1 MKRVTLHKLIDKP
14 WSNHNMAATGQL
26 TPSGGKRTLHL
37 LLALG
42 IGLLASSSWL
52 QAQTTIYVDA
62 NTNVSD
68 NNDGS
73 QDKPYKTVA
82 AAITAASSGDS
93 IILKSGTYAEALT
106 IDKKLTIQG
115 QDSTEVGSVIT
126 KPITVATTEPVVLS
140 QLRISTSA
148 GETGVEYSNEAGG
161 TISLKEVALYSAST
175 GLKINKETVT
185 DKYTVNIEDSHI
197 SVSRYAMLVRGSSN
211 NKITIN
217 HSKLEGWCAIYAS
230 LGQPDI
236 TITDSYLYGTNSST
250 SNFSMNWESNASSDA
265 FATLILECT
274 NNGTIQL
281 EDTYV
286 AALHTANAVP
296 GQAVISFQMKLVGS
310 VSNNF
315 TNNTVT
321 LKGTSSLYMD
331 RGDVSNPVFA
341 YSETKATYNGKDYIG
356 ENNKIV
362 LADDWEGSITYGADN
377 KKSSSV
383 LYNGK
388 TNEYRNF
395 FVPAAIKDLSKFT
408 VATDS
413 VNMEIETS
421 DDFNA
426 AVTALNADPRKCSIQ
441 LAEAEY
447 DFSNTLFTVNKN
459 LTLSGTDTTKT
470 ILKGAIRGS
479 AVEGETTSIA
489 VKGVKF
495 DYTPEKV
502 TNKTNCTPVIEAH
515 SGKVDLSV
523 DNCLVNNNT
532 AGWGSRFSINC
543 KELQNVFQMDSAAS
557 GSMTIQNTTIN
568 LNTNNQIAVL
578 SESKGSVI
586 NLINTTIQTA
596 KDEQGNVK
604 GNSCIGIYPHN
615 NNISITMDN
624 SSITLMNHYGIY
636 IWDGIDEEKFSKTDE
651 NTLTNTK
658 VYIKNMSSISAYGAI
673 RVRSTKNTYLS
684 VSGGSYLT
692 GSTYNNGLS
701 NDFGALV
708 MQGNTGAKVDIE
720 DSNIG
725 TKFGKKETAGM
736 TPILFNTQ
744 YGLEKGTIITLKGS
758 STVQTLSNA
767 LNPHLVKYGVNPD
780 PETDGSFVVV
790 EGNNVKFKDQYDKDC
805 IVVNDLDGSFRN
817 AAVSIAN
824 AVAYGDTYTYDGKIC
839 YDFAPIAFS
848 GNIIMAT
855 DSTASKALASLN
867 QAKMVFFTNTG
878 NATDWTKYTIPDNI
892 IINCKDAYLVT
903 GEDAAKSFA
912 ETHMDKN
919 VLYLKQGEDAFTTA
933 SVAGKLKI
941 TSDTEWNN
949 ANNANR
955 SVEIAD
961 NATLTI
967 NVDMALDTVF
977 MAETAQLKTSANV
990 TARAVQLTYNVAKS
1004 WKAFGFPYTIGT
1016 VKDVEG
1022 TKDIQTV
1029 AQTADGIWTA
1039 NIKATTPIFEVSQA
1053 NMTPAATCIIAANAN
1068 SKIVVTSSGSISLA
1082 SKAEPE
1088 APAIPTTTN
1097 LIMKSE
1103 TENFK
1108 MVANPNT
1115 YDIQLTQTAYIL
1127 SSDGT
1132 TFERKDNPTIKAF
1145 QSFVLADKQTTSTLR
1160 SLRVDETPTGNEI
1173 TPVAGYYVQTG
1184 KGTITVHTAAPVLVT
1199 VVDIVGH
1206 VYFND
1211 RVSGDYQIAVPAGIY
1226 VVNRQKV
1233 IVK

>member
-1 MKRVTLHKLIDKP
+1 MKRVTLHKMIDRP
-14 WSNHNMAATGQL
+14 SSNHNMAATGQP

-62 NTNVSD
+62 NTGVNI

-115 QDSTEVGSVIT
+115 KDSTEAGSVIT

-140 QLRISTSA
+140 QLRISVS
-148 GETGVEYSNEAGG
+148 GDVSGVEYSNKADGG
-161 TISLKEVALYSAST
+161 TISLKEVALYSPDS
-175 GLKINKETVT
+175 GLKINKETAT
-185 DKYTVNIEDSHI
+185 NKYSVNIEDSHI
-197 SVSRYAMLVRGSSN
+197 NAPKHYAMWVRGQATNEIKVKS
-211 NKITIN
+211 
-217 HSKLEGWCAIYAS
+217 SKLEGWCAIYAS

-236 TITDSYLYGTNSST
+236 TITDSYLYGTNSYGDKFT
-250 SNFSMNWESNASSDA
+250 MNWETNAPSNG
-265 FATLILECT
+265 FATLILEST
-274 NNGTIQL
+274 QNGKIQL

-286 AALHTANAVP
+286 AALHTAESTQ
-296 GQAVISFQMKLVGS
+296 GQAVISFQIRYSTTSSYVRNVTG
-310 VSNNF
+310 
-315 TNNTVT
+315 NTVT
-321 LKGTSSLYMD
+321 FKGTSYLYMD
-331 RGDVSNPVFA
+331 RGDVSNPVLA
-341 YSETKATYNGKDYIG
+341 YSETKATDKDGEEHIG

-362 LADDWEGSITYGADN
+362 LADGWKGSITYGVDN
-377 KKSSSV
+377 KKPSSV
-383 LYNGK
+383 LYADKN
-388 TNEYRNF
+388 NEYRNF

-421 DDFNA
+421 GDFNA
-426 AVTALNADPRKCSIQ
+426 AVTALNAGPRKCSIQ

-470 ILKGAIRGS
+470 ILKGAITLSPDDS
-479 AVEGETTSIA
+479 ATDTTRIA
-489 VKGVKF
+489 IKGIKF
-495 DYTPEKV
+495 DYAPQKVSGTDSCKPLIGIKGNVNLLVENCLFNNQTAGYGAYNTMLPAKQHQHVFYTAPNATGRLALKNSVVNLNANCQSCILVDGIMKDISLTNVKVNGNTEEGSCQYGVYIFHEK
-502 TNKTNCTPVIEAH
+502 TPVTL
-515 SGKVDLSV
+515 D
-523 DNCLVNNNT
+523 
-532 AGWGSRFSINC
+532 
-543 KELQNVFQMDSAAS
+543 
-557 GSMTIQNTTIN
+557 NTTIL
-568 LNTNNQIAVL
+568 LN
-578 SESKGSVI
+578 
-586 NLINTTIQTA
+586 
-596 KDEQGNVK
+596 
-604 GNSCIGIYPHN
+604 
-615 NNISITMDN
+615 
-624 SSITLMNHYGIY
+624 NHYCIY
-636 IWDGIDEEKFSKTDE
+636 AKYAGNQTIT
-651 NTLTNTK
+651 
-658 VYIKNMSSISAYGAI
+658 VKNKSLLSGYGAI
-673 RVRSTKNTYLS
+673 YSFGSENMIINVLGGSTLTGITKN
-684 VSGGSYLT
+684 
-692 GSTYNNGLS
+692 NGPS
-701 NDFGALV
+701 DSFGALIL
-708 MQGNTGAKVDIE
+708 QASNNKVTIE
-720 DSNIG
+720 DSYIG
-725 TKFGKKETAGM
+725 NEFRAKQTASM
-736 TPILFNTQ
+736 TPILFNSNPYKSDGKDKYAQNNTITIKGRSIIRTLKSQ
-744 YGLEKGTIITLKGS
+744 TNPTLVSYGQDLAEDNNTIII
-758 STVQTLSNA
+758 
-767 LNPHLVKYGVNPD
+767 
-780 PETDGSFVVV
+780 
-790 EGNNVKFKDQYDKDC
+790 EGNQIQLKDQDDKDC
-805 IVVNDLDGSFRN
+805 IIINKPEGAFRN
-817 AAVSIAN
+817 ASATILATIDFGEL
-824 AVAYGDTYTYDGKIC
+824 YDTVYYHE
-839 YDFAPIAFS
+839 PIAHA
-848 GNIIMAT
+848 GDMIMAT
-855 DSTASKALASLN
+855 DTTVDKTLRSLN
-867 QAKMVFFTNTG
+867 AAKDNFFQKPNT
-878 NATDWTKYTIPDNI
+878 AKTWEAYTIPDNI
-892 IINCKDAYLVT
+892 VFHCKDGYLVT
-903 GEDAAKSFA
+903 GETAAKEFA
-912 ETHMDKN
+912 NSISDKP
-919 VLYLKQGEDAFTTA
+919 VFYLKQTATKFSTVAVGDNRVKVPTSTT
-933 SVAGKLKI
+933 
-941 TSDTEWNN
+941 WNN

-1029 AQTADGIWTA
+1029 AKENDGIWTA
-1039 NIKATTPIFEVSQA
+1039 NIKATAPIFEVSSQ
-1053 NMTPAATCIIAANAN
+1053 NTRPAATCIIAANAN
-1068 SKIVVTSSGSISLA
+1068 SKIVVTSSGSISLT

-1088 APAIPTTTN
+1088 APVIPEAAN
-1097 LIMKSE
+1097 LVMKSG
-1103 TENFK
+1103 TEHFK

-1199 VVDIVGH
+1199 VVYILLNF
-1206 VYFND
+1206 YFND

>member
-1 MKRVTLHKLIDKP
+1 MKRVTLRKLIDKP
-14 WSNHNMAATGQL
+14 WSNHNMAATGQP

-37 LLALG
+37 LLTLG

-82 AAITAASSGDS
+82 AAITAASGGES
-93 IILKSGTYAEALT
+93 IILASGTYDEALT
-106 IDKKLTIQG
+106 IDKELTIQG
-115 QDSTEVGSVIT
+115 KDSTEAGSVIT
-126 KPITVATTEPVVLS
+126 KKITVTTTEPVVLS

-148 GETGVEYSNEAGG
+148 ETGVEYSNETGG
-161 TISLKEVALYSAST
+161 TISLKEVALHNTST

-197 SVSRYAMLVRGSSN
+197 SVSTYAMWVRGSGN

-217 HSKLEGWCAIYAS
+217 HSKLEGWGAVYAS

-236 TITDSYLYGTNSST
+236 TITDSYLYGINSQKG
-250 SNFSMNWESNASSDA
+250 NFTMNWESNANSEA

-274 NNGTIQL
+274 NNGTVQL
-281 EDTYV
+281 NNTYV
-286 AALHTANAVP
+286 AAMHTNDATQ
-296 GQAVISFQMKLVGS
+296 GQATISFQMKIPGS
-310 VSNNF
+310 VFQNF
-315 TNNTVT
+315 SNNTVI

-341 YSETKATYNGKDYIG
+341 YSETKATVGGTEYIG

-447 DFSNTLFTVNKN
+447 DFSNTLFTVHKN

-479 AVEGETTSIA
+479 AANGETTSIA

-495 DYTPEKV
+495 DYTP
-502 TNKTNCTPVIEAH
+502 TTQS
-515 SGKVDLSV
+515 SGKCIPAIEVANNTHLKIDG
-523 DNCLVNNNT
+523 CTINNNT
-532 AGWGSRFSINC
+532 KGYGDRKSDNPAETLQQAVLINSTAQGSVLIQNSKIYLNANAQTGVLVDG
-543 KELQNVFQMDSAAS
+543 ELTDVSLVNTRIEGNTEN
-557 GSMTIQNTTIN
+557 GSNQFGVYIHHEKTPVTLDNTTIA
-568 LNTNNQIAVL
+568 LN
-578 SESKGSVI
+578 
-586 NLINTTIQTA
+586 
-596 KDEQGNVK
+596 
-604 GNSCIGIYPHN
+604 
-615 NNISITMDN
+615 
-624 SSITLMNHYGIY
+624 NHYCLY
-636 IWDGIDEEKFSKTDE
+636 AAFSAG
-651 NTLTNTK
+651 NQSLT
-658 VYIKNMSSISAYGAI
+658 IKNKSILSGYGAI
-673 RVRSTKNTYLS
+673 YLIKANNMTINISGESTITGNTKN
-684 VSGGSYLT
+684 
-692 GSTYNNGLS
+692 NGIS
-701 NDFGALV
+701 DSFGALV
-708 MQGNTGAKVDIE
+708 IGEASSNNQFTIE
-720 DSNIG
+720 DSYIG
-725 TKFGKKETAGM
+725 NKFDAKKTKGMVPIKISQYESTKNNRILLKGKTIIRTLNNQTNPTLVG
-736 TPILFNTQ
+736 
-744 YGLEKGTIITLKGS
+744 YGLDLANANNTIII
-758 STVQTLSNA
+758 
-767 LNPHLVKYGVNPD
+767 
-780 PETDGSFVVV
+780 
-790 EGNNVKFKDQYDKDC
+790 EGNQIQLKDQDDKDC
-805 IVVNDLDGSFRN
+805 IIINKPEGAFRN
-817 AAVSIAN
+817 ASATILATIDFGEL
-824 AVAYGDTYTYDGKIC
+824 YDTVYYHE
-839 YDFAPIAFS
+839 PIAHA
-848 GNIIMAT
+848 GDMIMAT
-855 DSTASKALASLN
+855 DTTVDKTLRSLN
-867 QAKMVFFTNTG
+867 AAKDNFFQKPNT
-878 NATDWTKYTIPDNI
+878 AKTWEAYTIPDNI
-892 IINCKDAYLVT
+892 VFHCKDGYLVT
-903 GEDAAKSFA
+903 GETAAKEFA
-912 ETHMDKN
+912 NSTSDKP
-919 VLYLKQGEDAFTTA
+919 VFYLKQTATKFSTVAVGDNRVKVPTSTT
-933 SVAGKLKI
+933 
-941 TSDTEWNN
+941 WNN

-1029 AQTADGIWTA
+1029 AKTDDGIWTA
-1039 NIKATTPIFEVSQA
+1039 NIKASTPIFEVSQA
-1053 NMTPAATCIIAANAN
+1053 NTTPAAACIIAANTN

-1088 APAIPTTTN
+1088 APAIPATTN